1 MIAGFLNIALRF
13 PMMKTNNNKV
23 RRVMLQRATL
33 SVDPDTKAILGAW
46 RAFYGI
52 PYGRCLDAL
61 VDYAKLKPDFRLPLK
76 GKRKSLA
83 QKEIKINLDSS

>member
-1 MIAGFLNIALRF
+1 MGSKNRILI
-13 PMMKTNNNKV
+13 MKTNSNKTN
-23 RRVMLQRATL
+23 RVMLQRATL
-33 SVDPDTKAILGAW
+33 SVHPDTKAILQIW

-61 VDYAKLKPDFRLPLK
+61 VDYAKLKPDFRLPLA

>member
-1 MIAGFLNIALRF
+1 MI
-13 PMMKTNNNKV
+13 
-23 RRVMLQRATL
+23 LQRAPL
-33 SVDPDTKAILGAW
+33 WVHHDTKAVLEIW

-61 VDYAKLKPDFRLPLK
+61 VEYARLKPDFRLPLA

-83 QKEIKINLDSS
+83 QKEIKINLDPS

>member
-1 MIAGFLNIALRF
+1 MKKTGD
-13 PMMKTNNNKV
+13 KTN
-23 RRVMLQRATL
+23 RVMLQRATL
-33 SVDPDTKAILGAW
+33 SVDPDTKAILRAW

-61 VDYAKLKPDFRLPLK
+61 VDYAKLKPDFRLPLA

-83 QKEIKINLDSS
+83 QKEIKINLDPS